1 MQNRQITFEDSPL
14 KVDLR
19 ARTATVKVRGAG
31 RSWAFRVR
39 WVDEL
44 TDLLVTSEII
54 EEAATSASKP
64 LLVYFE
70 RASPDALRALR
81 EQRISFVGEEGSCFL
96 FSPPLFVDRES
107 PVIPAP
113 MPEPSPPMR
122 ADARNPFGRTGSRVL
137 RWLLLHPNEE
147 FSMHDLA
154 RQTRVSPALV
164 SRVVRALDD
173 EAWIDL
179 EPDPEDR
186 RVRRTRMRRPRV
198 ALHAWG
204 QSWDRRR
211 IATQRWNIRSDSVES
226 MVRRLR
232 RVRRSDPEL
241 RWAIGGLAGASL
253 LERVA
258 EPTNTL
264 LWVSR
269 DHLDRLRAVLSPT
282 PSAGGRPHLRV
293 AIAPDD
299 FIFDLSSSEG
309 GVPVV
314 DRVQLWLDCNGEGE
328 RALSA
333 ADAITREM
341 GW

>member
-14 KVDLR
+14 RIDLR
-19 ARTATVKVRGAG
+19 TRTATVKVRGAG
-31 RSWAFRVR
+31 ASWAFRLR
-39 WVDEL
+39 WVEEL
-44 TDLLVTSEII
+44 TDHLVTSEIVN
-54 EEAATSASKP
+54 EADASTSKP
-64 LLVYFE
+64 LLVHFK
-70 RASPDALRALR
+70 RASPDALRTLR
-81 EQRISFVGEEGSCFL
+81 ERRISFVGEQGSCFL
-96 FSPPLFVDRES
+96 LSPPLFVDREL
-107 PVIPAP
+107 PAPPAP
-113 MPEPSPPMR
+113 MPEPSPLMR

-154 RQTRVSPALV
+154 RETRVSPTLI
-164 SRVVRALDD
+164 SRVTRALDD

-179 EPDPEDR
+179 EPDLEDR
-186 RVRRTRMRRPRV
+186 RVRRARMRRPRA
-198 ALHAWG
+198 ALDAWG
-204 QSWDRRR
+204 RSWDRRR
-211 IATQRWNIRSDSVES
+211 IATQSWNVRSDSVES
-226 MVRRLR
+226 MVRRLK

-253 LERVA
+253 LERVV

-269 DHLDRLRAVLSPT
+269 DHLDRLRDALAPT
-282 PSAGGRPHLRV
+282 PSVGGRPHLRV

-299 FIFDLSSSEG
+299 FIFDLSSSKR
-309 GVPVV
+309 GVPVA

-333 ADAITREM
+333 ADAIAREM